1 MSPGRPTVGY
11 NTGMRAETVLP
22 GWALFFSDWEVRGED
37 PLDEGLIAGVLDDL
51 KGEFAGRDL
60 AADPVVGAVRK
71 LFRQA
76 GTDPTRYRPS
86 FEALARRM
94 LKGEPFP
101 RIHPAVD
108 LANCLSLRWHVPCCV
123 ADRDKVVPPV
133 RMRTGAAG
141 EMVESLRGPFPL
153 EGKPLL
159 EDGRGVYSTPI
170 TDSRRASV
178 GPGVKNATFVA
189 YFPEEGF
196 DAERAGAEMRALL
209 SRVPQIRLGQ

>member
-1 MSPGRPTVGY
+1 MSFKLLR
-11 NTGMRAETVLP
+11 RAISASAP
-22 GWALFFSDWEVRGED
+22 
-37 PLDEGLIAGVLDDL
+37 AGKLSTRARTPQFIEHVPR
-51 KGEFAGRDL
+51 AGRL
-60 AADPVVGAVRK
+60 ADPVVQAVRK

-108 LANCLSLRWHVPCCV
+108 FANCLSLRWHVPCCV
-123 ADRDKVVPPV
+123 ADRDKDVPPV
-133 RMRTGAAG
+133 RMRAGAPG
-141 EMVESLRGPFPL
+141 EPVESLRGPFPL
-153 EGKPLL
+153 EGKPLV
-159 EDGRGVYSTPI
+159 EDSRGIYSTPI

-189 YFPEEGF
+189 YFAEEGF
-196 DAERAGAEMRALL
+196 NAERAEASMRELAA
-209 SRVPQIRLGQ
+209 RAPQIILGQ

>member
-1 MSPGRPTVGY
+1 
-11 NTGMRAETVLP
+11 MRAETVLP
-22 GWALFFSDWEVRGED
+22 GWALFFSDWEVRRET
-37 PLDEGLIAGVLDDL
+37 PLDDALVAGALERL
-51 KGEFAGRDL
+51 RHEFAGRDL
-60 AADPVVGAVRK
+60 AADPVVQAVRK

-108 LANCLSLRWHVPCCV
+108 LANCLSLNWHVPCCV
-123 ADRDKVVPPV
+123 ADRDKVFPPV
-133 RMRTGAAG
+133 RMRVGAPG
-141 EMVESLRGPFPL
+141 ETVESLRGPFPL

-159 EDGRGVYSTPI
+159 EDANGIYSTPI

-178 GPGVKNATFVA
+178 GPGVTNASFVA
-189 YFPEEGF
+189 YFPTEWF
-196 DAERAGAEMRALL
+196 DAGRAETALRELAARA
-209 SRVPQIRLGQ
+209 PQILLGQ

>member
-1 MSPGRPTVGY
+1 
-11 NTGMRAETVLP
+11 MRAETVLP
-22 GWALFFSDWEVRGED
+22 GWALFFADWEVGEET
-37 PLDEGLIAGVLDDL
+37 PLDDALVAGAVDHL
-51 KGEFAGRDL
+51 KNEFAGRDL
-60 AADPVVGAVRK
+60 SADPVVQAVRK

-108 LANCLSLRWHVPCCV
+108 FANCLSLRWHVPCCV

-133 RMRTGAAG
+133 RMRVGAAG
-141 EMVESLRGPFPL
+141 ETVESLRGPFPL

-159 EDGRGVYSTPI
+159 EDASGIYSTPI

-189 YFPEEGF
+189 YFPEAGF
-196 DAERAGAEMRALL
+196 DAERAEVSMRELAA
-209 SRVPQIRLGQ
+209 RAPQISISL